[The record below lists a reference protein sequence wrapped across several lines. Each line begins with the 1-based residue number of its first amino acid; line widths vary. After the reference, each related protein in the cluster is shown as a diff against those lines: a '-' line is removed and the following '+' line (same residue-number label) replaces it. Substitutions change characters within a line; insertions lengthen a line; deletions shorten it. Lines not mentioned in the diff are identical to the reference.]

1 MCRISA
7 HNKMSELLNRN
18 TDPLFEKMEKI
29 FKERDAEY
37 KKMEE
42 RNRVREEAVKEKE
55 NSLKKQEEQFSSR
68 EANVRQQEKEIEE
81 KMQMLEEKQREMQ
94 EMEKYLQKKRLELE
108 ADEQQSLLDNSIL
121 REEIRNEKLKQQ
133 RLSRELEDKLTD
145 LGYSSDNFDPAV
157 LEEKEQKIKDQAQE
171 IQKFNEEIEKWKDKA
186 DEWEEKESG
195 FVAQIDTLNKEKAQ
209 LWKKLM
215 GVEDES
221 LPEREED
228 VPDKTEE
235 PVEERVSGAEEPVEE
250 VEEVE
255 VGAEEP
261 VEEVEEVEVVPEEES
276 VYAKEEENL
285 KEAIEMDTPLT
296 AEGFYNYL
304 QEQEV
309 GGVIQLRHAKQGD
322 MVSIAISQIVVTVVF
337 AEEGWFDIKK
347 SIGNNNRKL
356 RRLIRSWNS
365 SQNDLTFKYDT
376 SDNTVTA
383 EGDFN
388 KDQTAEELLRYLDRL
403 LDTYFD
409 TGEE

>member
-42 RNRVREEAVKEKE
+42 RNRMREEAVKEKE

-68 EANVRQQEKEIEE
+68 EANVRQKEKEIEE
-81 KMQMLEEKQREMQ
+81 KMQMLEEKQRETQ

-235 PVEERVSGAEEPVEE
+235 PVEE
-250 VEEVE
+250 
-255 VGAEEP
+255 
-261 VEEVEEVEVVPEEES
+261 VEEVEVVPEEES

-322 MVSIAISQIVVTVVF
+322 MVNIAISQIVVTVVF

-409 TGEE
+409 TGEEE

>member
-68 EANVRQQEKEIEE
+68 EANVRQKEKEIEE
-81 KMQMLEEKQREMQ
+81 KMQMLEEKQRETQ

-133 RLSRELEDKLTD
+133 RLSRELEDKLND
-145 LGYSSDNFDPAV
+145 LGYSSDDFDPAV
-157 LEEKEQKIKDQAQE
+157 LEEKEQKIKEQAQE
-171 IQKFNEEIEKWKDKA
+171 IQKLNEEIEKWEDKA

-195 FVAQIDTLNKEKAQ
+195 FVSQIDTLNKEKAQ

-228 VPDKTEE
+228 VPDKT
-235 PVEERVSGAEEPVEE
+235 
-250 VEEVE
+250 
-255 VGAEEP
+255 EEP

-409 TGEE
+409 TREEE

>member
-81 KMQMLEEKQREMQ
+81 KMQMLEEKQRETQ

-228 VPDKTEE
+228 VPDKT
-235 PVEERVSGAEEPVEE
+235 
-250 VEEVE
+250 
-255 VGAEEP
+255 EEP

-409 TGEE
+409 TREE

>member
-68 EANVRQQEKEIEE
+68 EANVRQKEKEIEE
-81 KMQMLEEKQREMQ
+81 KMQMLEEKQRETQ

-235 PVEERVSGAEEPVEE
+235 PVEE
-250 VEEVE
+250 
-255 VGAEEP
+255 
-261 VEEVEEVEVVPEEES
+261 VEEVEVVPEEES

-388 KDQTAEELLRYLDRL
+388 KYQTAEELLRYLDRL

-409 TGEE
+409 TGEEE

>member
-235 PVEERVSGAEEPVEE
+235 PVEE
-250 VEEVE
+250 
-255 VGAEEP
+255 
-261 VEEVEEVEVVPEEES
+261 VEEVEVVPEEES

-409 TGEE
+409 TGEEE

>member
-42 RNRVREEAVKEKE
+42 RNRVREEAVTEKE
-55 NSLKKQEEQFSSR
+55 NSLKKPEEQFSSR
-68 EANVRQQEKEIEE
+68 EANVRQKEKEIEE
-81 KMQMLEEKQREMQ
+81 KMQMLEEKQRETQ

-235 PVEERVSGAEEPVEE
+235 PVEE
-250 VEEVE
+250 
-255 VGAEEP
+255 
-261 VEEVEEVEVVPEEES
+261 VEEVEVVPEEES

-383 EGDFN
+383 EGDFD

-409 TGEE
+409 TGEEE

>member
-1 MCRISA
+1 MCRNSA

-29 FKERDAEY
+29 FAERDAEY

-68 EANVRQQEKEIEE
+68 EENVRQKEKEIEE
-81 KMQMLEEKQREMQ
+81 KMQMLEEKQRETQ

-228 VPDKTEE
+228 VPDKT
-235 PVEERVSGAEEPVEE
+235 
-250 VEEVE
+250 
-255 VGAEEP
+255 EEP

-409 TGEE
+409 TEEEE

>member
-29 FKERDAEY
+29 FAERDAEY

-68 EANVRQQEKEIEE
+68 EENVRQQEKEIEE
-81 KMQMLEEKQREMQ
+81 KMQMLEEKQRETQ

-133 RLSRELEDKLTD
+133 RLSRELEDKLND
-145 LGYSSDNFDPAV
+145 LGYSSDNFDPAI
-157 LEEKEQKIKDQAQE
+157 LEEKEQKIKEQAQE
-171 IQKFNEEIEKWKDKA
+171 IQRFSEEIEKWEDKA

-215 GVEDES
+215 GVDDAADES
-221 LPEREED
+221 LAEQEENISD
-228 VPDKTEE
+228 
-235 PVEERVSGAEEPVEE
+235 E
-250 VEEVE
+250 VEQPIEEKDSENEESVQEVE
-255 VGAEEP
+255 A
-261 VEEVEEVEVVPEEES
+261 VEVVSEEES
-276 VYAKEEENL
+276 EYAKEEENL
-285 KEAIEMDTPLT
+285 QEAMEMDARDTPLT

-322 MVSIAISQIVVTVVF
+322 MVNIAISQIVVTVVF

-383 EGDFN
+383 EGDFD

-409 TGEE
+409 TGEEE

>member
-1 MCRISA
+1 MCRISV

-29 FKERDAEY
+29 FAERDAEY

-42 RNRVREEAVKEKE
+42 RNRMREEAVKEKE
-55 NSLKKQEEQFSSR
+55 NCLKKQEEQFGSR
-68 EANVRQQEKEIEE
+68 EANIRQQEKEIEE
-81 KMQMLEEKQREMQ
+81 KMQMLEERQRETQ

-108 ADEQQSLLDNSIL
+108 ADEQQSLLDTSIL

-133 RLSRELEDKLTD
+133 RLSRELEDKLAD
-145 LGYSSDNFDPAV
+145 LGYSSHNLADPAI
-157 LEEKEQKIKDQAQE
+157 LEEKEQKIKEQAQE
-171 IQKFNEEIEKWKDKA
+171 IQRLSEEIEKWEDKA

-215 GVEDES
+215 GVDDAAEES
-221 LPEREED
+221 LAEQEENISD
-228 VPDKTEE
+228 EVEQ
-235 PVEERVSGAEEPVEE
+235 PVEEKDSENEESVQ
-250 VEEVE
+250 
-255 VGAEEP
+255 
-261 VEEVEEVEVVPEEES
+261 EVEEVEVVSEEES

-285 KEAIEMDTPLT
+285 EEAIEMDTPLT

-304 QEQEV
+304 QEQEI
-309 GGVIQLRHAKQGD
+309 GGVIQLLHAKQGD
-322 MVSIAISQIVVTVVF
+322 MVNIAISQIVVTVVF
-337 AEEGWFDIKK
+337 AENGWFDIKK

-365 SQNDLTFKYDT
+365 SQNDITFKYDT

-383 EGDFN
+383 EGDFD

-409 TGEE
+409 TDTGEE

>member
-68 EANVRQQEKEIEE
+68 EENVRQQEKEIEE
-81 KMQMLEEKQREMQ
+81 KMQMLEEKQRETQ
-94 EMEKYLQKKRLELE
+94 KMEKYLQKKRLELE

-145 LGYSSDNFDPAV
+145 LGYSSDNFAPAV

-235 PVEERVSGAEEPVEE
+235 PVEE
-250 VEEVE
+250 
-255 VGAEEP
+255 
-261 VEEVEEVEVVPEEES
+261 VEEVEVVPEEES
-276 VYAKEEENL
+276 GYAKEEENL

>member
-81 KMQMLEEKQREMQ
+81 KMQMLEEKQRETQ

-108 ADEQQSLLDNSIL
+108 ADEQKSLLDNSIL

-228 VPDKTEE
+228 VPDKT
-235 PVEERVSGAEEPVEE
+235 
-250 VEEVE
+250 
-255 VGAEEP
+255 EEP

>member
-68 EANVRQQEKEIEE
+68 EANVRQKEKEIEE
-81 KMQMLEEKQREMQ
+81 KMQMLEEKQRETQ

-235 PVEERVSGAEEPVEE
+235 PVEE
-250 VEEVE
+250 
-255 VGAEEP
+255 
-261 VEEVEEVEVVPEEES
+261 VEEVEVVPEEES

-285 KEAIEMDTPLT
+285 KEAIEMDTSLT

-409 TGEE
+409 TGEEE

>member
-42 RNRVREEAVKEKE
+42 RNRMREEAVKEKE

-68 EANVRQQEKEIEE
+68 ESNIRQQEKEIEE
-81 KMQMLEEKQREMQ
+81 KMQMLEERQRETQ

-108 ADEQQSLLDNSIL
+108 ADEQQSLLDTSIL

-133 RLSRELEDKLTD
+133 RLSRELEDKLAD
-145 LGYSSDNFDPAV
+145 LGYSSHNLADPAI
-157 LEEKEQKIKDQAQE
+157 LEEKEQKIKEQAQE
-171 IQKFNEEIEKWKDKA
+171 IQRFSEEIEKWEDKA

-215 GVEDES
+215 GVDDAADES
-221 LPEREED
+221 LAEQEENISD
-228 VPDKTEE
+228 
-235 PVEERVSGAEEPVEE
+235 E
-250 VEEVE
+250 VEQPIEEKDSENEESVQEVE
-255 VGAEEP
+255 A
-261 VEEVEEVEVVPEEES
+261 VEVVSEEES
-276 VYAKEEENL
+276 EYAKEEENL
-285 KEAIEMDTPLT
+285 QEAMEMDGRDTPLT
-296 AEGFYNYL
+296 AEVFYNYL

-322 MVSIAISQIVVTVVF
+322 MVNIAISQIVVTVVF

-383 EGDFN
+383 EGDFD

-409 TGEE
+409 TGEEE

>member
-68 EANVRQQEKEIEE
+68 EANVRQKEKEIEE
-81 KMQMLEEKQREMQ
+81 KMQMLEEKQRETQ

-171 IQKFNEEIEKWKDKA
+171 IQKSNEEIEKWKDKA

-228 VPDKTEE
+228 VPDKT
-235 PVEERVSGAEEPVEE
+235 
-250 VEEVE
+250 
-255 VGAEEP
+255 EEP

-409 TGEE
+409 TGEEE

>member
-68 EANVRQQEKEIEE
+68 EANVRQKEKEIEE
-81 KMQMLEEKQREMQ
+81 KMQMLEEKQRETQ

-215 GVEDES
+215 GVEDEI

-228 VPDKTEE
+228 VPDKT
-235 PVEERVSGAEEPVEE
+235 
-250 VEEVE
+250 
-255 VGAEEP
+255 EEP

-409 TGEE
+409 TGEEE

>member
-29 FKERDAEY
+29 FAERDAEY

-55 NSLKKQEEQFSSR
+55 NSLKKQEEQFSNR
-68 EANVRQQEKEIEE
+68 EENVRQQEKEIEE
-81 KMQMLEEKQREMQ
+81 KMQMLEEKQRETQ

-228 VPDKTEE
+228 VPDKT
-235 PVEERVSGAEEPVEE
+235 
-250 VEEVE
+250 
-255 VGAEEP
+255 EEP

-409 TGEE
+409 TGEEE

>member
-68 EANVRQQEKEIEE
+68 EANVRQKEKEIEE
-81 KMQMLEEKQREMQ
+81 KMQMLEEKQRETQ

-171 IQKFNEEIEKWKDKA
+171 IQKFKEEIEKWKDKA

-228 VPDKTEE
+228 VPDKT
-235 PVEERVSGAEEPVEE
+235 
-250 VEEVE
+250 
-255 VGAEEP
+255 EEP

-409 TGEE
+409 TGEEE

>member
-1 MCRISA
+1 
-7 HNKMSELLNRN
+7 
-18 TDPLFEKMEKI
+18 
-29 FKERDAEY
+29 
-37 KKMEE
+37 MEE
-42 RNRVREEAVKEKE
+42 RNRMREEAVKQKE
-55 NSLKKQEEQFSSR
+55 NSLKKQEEQFNNR
-68 EANVRQQEKEIEE
+68 EENVRQQEKEIKE
-81 KMQMLEEKQREMQ
+81 KMQMLEERQRETQ

-133 RLSRELEDKLTD
+133 RLSRELEDKLND
-145 LGYSSDNFDPAV
+145 LGYSSDNFDPAI
-157 LEEKEQKIKDQAQE
+157 LEEKEQKIKEQAQE
-171 IQKFNEEIEKWKDKA
+171 IQKLNEEIEKWEDKA
-186 DEWEEKESG
+186 DEWEEKENG
-195 FVAQIDTLNKEKAQ
+195 FAAQIDTLNEEKAQ

-215 GVEDES
+215 GVDDVADES
-221 LPEREED
+221 LAEQEENISD
-228 VPDKTEE
+228 EVEQ
-235 PVEERVSGAEEPVEE
+235 PVEERVSGTEE
-250 VEEVE
+250 
-255 VGAEEP
+255 A

-322 MVSIAISQIVVTVVF
+322 MVNIAISQIVVTVVF

-347 SIGNNNRKL
+347 SIENNNRKL

-383 EGDFN
+383 EGDFD

-409 TGEE
+409 TGEEE

>member
-1 MCRISA
+1 MCRISV

-29 FKERDAEY
+29 FAERDAEY

-42 RNRVREEAVKEKE
+42 RNRMREEAVKEKE
-55 NSLKKQEEQFSSR
+55 NCLKKQEEQFGSR
-68 EANVRQQEKEIEE
+68 EANIRQQEKEIEE
-81 KMQMLEEKQREMQ
+81 KMQMLEERQRETQ

-108 ADEQQSLLDNSIL
+108 ADEQQSLLDTSIL

-133 RLSRELEDKLTD
+133 RLSRELEDKLAD
-145 LGYSSDNFDPAV
+145 LGYSSHNLADPAI
-157 LEEKEQKIKDQAQE
+157 LEEKEQKIKEQAQE
-171 IQKFNEEIEKWKDKA
+171 IQRLSEEIEKWEDKA

-215 GVEDES
+215 GVDDAAEES
-221 LPEREED
+221 LAEQEENISD
-228 VPDKTEE
+228 EVEQ
-235 PVEERVSGAEEPVEE
+235 PVEEKDSENEESVQ
-250 VEEVE
+250 
-255 VGAEEP
+255 
-261 VEEVEEVEVVPEEES
+261 EVEEVEVVSEEES

-285 KEAIEMDTPLT
+285 EEAIEMDTPLT

-304 QEQEV
+304 QEQEI
-309 GGVIQLRHAKQGD
+309 GGVIQLLHAKQGD
-322 MVSIAISQIVVTVVF
+322 MVNIAISQIVVTVVF
-337 AEEGWFDIKK
+337 AKNGWFDIKK

-383 EGDFN
+383 EGDFD

-409 TGEE
+409 TDTGEE

>member
-81 KMQMLEEKQREMQ
+81 KMQMLEEKQRETQ

-228 VPDKTEE
+228 VP
-235 PVEERVSGAEEPVEE
+235 
-250 VEEVE
+250 
-255 VGAEEP
+255 EEP

>member
-81 KMQMLEEKQREMQ
+81 KMQMLEEKQRETQ

-157 LEEKEQKIKDQAQE
+157 LEEKEQKIKEQEQE
-171 IQKFNEEIEKWKDKA
+171 IQRLNEENEKWEDKA

-228 VPDKTEE
+228 VPDKT
-235 PVEERVSGAEEPVEE
+235 
-250 VEEVE
+250 
-255 VGAEEP
+255 EEP

-383 EGDFN
+383 EGDFD

-409 TGEE
+409 TGEEE

>member
-68 EANVRQQEKEIEE
+68 EANVRQKEKEIEE
-81 KMQMLEEKQREMQ
+81 KMQMLEEKQRETQ

-235 PVEERVSGAEEPVEE
+235 PVEE
-250 VEEVE
+250 
-255 VGAEEP
+255 
-261 VEEVEEVEVVPEEES
+261 VEEVEVVPEEES

-376 SDNTVTA
+376 SYNTVTA

-409 TGEE
+409 TGEEE

>member
-68 EANVRQQEKEIEE
+68 EANVRQKEKEIEE
-81 KMQMLEEKQREMQ
+81 KMQMLEEKQRETQ
-94 EMEKYLQKKRLELE
+94 EMEKYLQKKRLEIE

-228 VPDKTEE
+228 VPDKT
-235 PVEERVSGAEEPVEE
+235 
-250 VEEVE
+250 
-255 VGAEEP
+255 EEP

-409 TGEE
+409 TGEEE

>member
-81 KMQMLEEKQREMQ
+81 KMQMLEEKQRETQ

-157 LEEKEQKIKDQAQE
+157 LEEKEQKIKEQEQE
-171 IQKFNEEIEKWKDKA
+171 IQKLKEEVEKWEDKA

-235 PVEERVSGAEEPVEE
+235 S
-250 VEEVE
+250 
-255 VGAEEP
+255 

-322 MVSIAISQIVVTVVF
+322 MVNIAISQIVVTVVF

-388 KDQTAEELLRYLDRL
+388 KYQTAEELLRYLDRL

>member
-68 EANVRQQEKEIEE
+68 EANIRQQEKEIEE
-81 KMQMLEEKQREMQ
+81 KMQMLEEKQRETQ

-133 RLSRELEDKLTD
+133 RLSRELEDKLND

-228 VPDKTEE
+228 VPDKT
-235 PVEERVSGAEEPVEE
+235 
-250 VEEVE
+250 
-255 VGAEEP
+255 EEP

-409 TGEE
+409 TGEEE

>member
-42 RNRVREEAVKEKE
+42 RNRMREEAVKEKE

-68 EANVRQQEKEIEE
+68 ESNIRQQEKEIEE
-81 KMQMLEEKQREMQ
+81 KMQMLEEKQRETQ

-228 VPDKTEE
+228 VPDKT
-235 PVEERVSGAEEPVEE
+235 
-250 VEEVE
+250 
-255 VGAEEP
+255 EEP

-409 TGEE
+409 TGEEE

>member
-29 FKERDAEY
+29 FAERDAEY

-68 EANVRQQEKEIEE
+68 EENVRQQEKEIEE
-81 KMQMLEEKQREMQ
+81 KMQMLEEKQRETQ

-228 VPDKTEE
+228 VPDKT
-235 PVEERVSGAEEPVEE
+235 
-250 VEEVE
+250 
-255 VGAEEP
+255 EEP

-409 TGEE
+409 TGEEE

>member
-55 NSLKKQEEQFSSR
+55 NSLKKQEKQFSSR
-68 EANVRQQEKEIEE
+68 EANVRQKEKEIEE
-81 KMQMLEEKQREMQ
+81 KMQMLEEKQRETQ

-228 VPDKTEE
+228 VPDKT
-235 PVEERVSGAEEPVEE
+235 
-250 VEEVE
+250 
-255 VGAEEP
+255 EEP

-409 TGEE
+409 TGEEE

>member
-1 MCRISA
+1 MCRISV

-29 FKERDAEY
+29 FAERDAEY

-42 RNRVREEAVKEKE
+42 RNRMREEAVKQKE
-55 NSLKKQEEQFSSR
+55 NSLKKQEEQFNNR
-68 EANVRQQEKEIEE
+68 EENVRQQEKEIEE
-81 KMQMLEEKQREMQ
+81 KMQMLEERQRETQ

-108 ADEQQSLLDNSIL
+108 ADEQQSLLDTSIL

-133 RLSRELEDKLTD
+133 RLSRELEDKLAD
-145 LGYSSDNFDPAV
+145 LGYFSHNLADPAI
-157 LEEKEQKIKDQAQE
+157 LEEKEQKIKEQAQE
-171 IQKFNEEIEKWKDKA
+171 IQRLSEEIEKWEDKA

-221 LPEREED
+221 IPEKKED
-228 VPDKTEE
+228 VPGKAEE
-235 PVEERVSGAEEPVEE
+235 PVEERISGAEE
-250 VEEVE
+250 
-255 VGAEEP
+255 A

-322 MVSIAISQIVVTVVF
+322 MVNIAISQIVVTVVF

-347 SIGNNNRKL
+347 SIENNNRKL

-383 EGDFN
+383 EGDFD
-388 KDQTAEELLRYLDRL
+388 KDQTAGELLRYLDRL

-409 TGEE
+409 TDTGEEE

>member
-29 FKERDAEY
+29 FAERDAEY

-68 EANVRQQEKEIEE
+68 EANIRQQEKEIEE
-81 KMQMLEEKQREMQ
+81 KMQMLEEKQREAQ

-133 RLSRELEDKLTD
+133 RLSRELEDKLND
-145 LGYSSDNFDPAV
+145 LGYSSDDFDSAI
-157 LEEKEQKIKDQAQE
+157 LEEKEQKTKEQAQE
-171 IQKFNEEIEKWKDKA
+171 IQKLKEEIEKWEDKA

-195 FVAQIDTLNKEKAQ
+195 FVSQIDTLNKE
-209 LWKKLM
+209 
-215 GVEDES
+215 
-221 LPEREED
+221 
-228 VPDKTEE
+228 E
-235 PVEERVSGAEEPVEE
+235 PVEERISGAEE
-250 VEEVE
+250 
-255 VGAEEP
+255 A

-322 MVSIAISQIVVTVVF
+322 MVNIAISQIVVTVVF
-337 AEEGWFDIKK
+337 AEEAEEGWFDIKK

-383 EGDFN
+383 EGDFD

-409 TGEE
+409 TGEEE

>member
-1 MCRISA
+1 
-7 HNKMSELLNRN
+7 MSELLNRN

-68 EANVRQQEKEIEE
+68 EANVRQKEKEIEE
-81 KMQMLEEKQREMQ
+81 KMQMLEEKQRETQ

-157 LEEKEQKIKDQAQE
+157 LEEKEQKIKEQEQE
-171 IQKFNEEIEKWKDKA
+171 IQRLNEENEKWEDKA

-228 VPDKTEE
+228 VPDKT
-235 PVEERVSGAEEPVEE
+235 
-250 VEEVE
+250 
-255 VGAEEP
+255 EEP

-388 KDQTAEELLRYLDRL
+388 KYQTAEELLRYLDRL

>member
-68 EANVRQQEKEIEE
+68 EANVRQKEKEIEE
-81 KMQMLEEKQREMQ
+81 KMQMLEEKQRETQ

-171 IQKFNEEIEKWKDKA
+171 IQKFNEEIEKWEDKA

-228 VPDKTEE
+228 VPDKT
-235 PVEERVSGAEEPVEE
+235 
-250 VEEVE
+250 
-255 VGAEEP
+255 EEP

-409 TGEE
+409 TGEEE

>member
-68 EANVRQQEKEIEE
+68 EANVRQKEKEIEE
-81 KMQMLEEKQREMQ
+81 KMQMLEEKQRETQ

-108 ADEQQSLLDNSIL
+108 ADEQQSLFDNSIL

-228 VPDKTEE
+228 VPDKT
-235 PVEERVSGAEEPVEE
+235 
-250 VEEVE
+250 
-255 VGAEEP
+255 EEP

-409 TGEE
+409 TGEEE